1 MKRLEHEIT
10 YDNVTYDIIASLV
23 AQGLLWQMLTEKYVH
38 DSVSYY
44 CFKL

>member
-1 MKRLEHEIT
+1 MKRLEYEIT

-23 AQGLLWQMLTEKYVH
+23 AQGLLWQMLTENYVH
-38 DSVSYY
+38 DIISYY